1 MILRARTSVIYVEN
15 RYATVYTYSTT
26 TRLDTLTLDV
36 ARFLEIKNDFAR
48 RTSVTYVGNLSTPTV
63 TQNWTTILD

>member
-15 RYATVYTYSTT
+15 RYATEHTYPTT

-48 RTSVTYVGNLSTPTV
+48 RTSVTYVGIFRLLQLRRTGLLS
-63 TQNWTTILD
+63 